1 MLRLVYNSVQNLQ
14 QLPYTLEG
22 MVDEEYVD
30 QNNLMDEAIKLL
42 IMCTNIQQKIMVYS
56 AEKNKFDLI

>member
-1 MLRLVYNSVQNLQ
+1 
-14 QLPYTLEG
+14 